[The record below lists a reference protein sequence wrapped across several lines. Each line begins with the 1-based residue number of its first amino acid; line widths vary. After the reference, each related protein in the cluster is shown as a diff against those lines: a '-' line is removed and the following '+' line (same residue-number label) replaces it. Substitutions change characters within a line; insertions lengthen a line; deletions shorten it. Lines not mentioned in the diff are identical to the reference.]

1 MIDIKEMENTFGPG
15 CYPMRDPI
23 LVKGRGASVW
33 DDKGREYIDCMSGH
47 GVANIGHA
55 NKKVIDG
62 IHKQARE
69 LITCPS
75 TFYSPPRARLLQKLN
90 DLTPAYLKRTFLCN
104 SGAEAVEAALKMAR
118 AKSGRTGVVAAMRSF
133 HGRTF
138 GALSAT
144 HAPKYK
150 KGFEPLVPGFTHVPF
165 NKPEK
170 MDAAITHSTAAVIL
184 EIVQGEGGVNIG
196 DKTYFQ
202 EVRAL
207 CNDRQVALIIDEV
220 QTGFCRTG
228 KMFAFEHMEIEPD
241 IVCVAKA
248 MGGGMPIGAIFFA
261 DAYRF
266 SPGKH
271 GSTFGGNPLACAA
284 ALGAIDFMLNEN
296 LAGQASEKGR
306 YFLQHLNRIASP
318 KIRQIRGM
326 GLIIGLELKVKAQP
340 YIKALVQKGILTLPA
355 GTTVL
360 RLLPPLVISYKQIDK
375 VISGIEAVLSEV
387 KI

>member
-1 MIDIKEMENTFGPG
+1 MSDIKDAENTFGPG
-15 CYPMRDPI
+15 CYPMRDLV

-33 DDKGREYIDCMSGH
+33 DDKGREYIDCVAGH

-55 NKKVIDG
+55 NEKVIDS
-62 IHKQARE
+62 IHKQARQ
-69 LITCPS
+69 LITCPA
-75 TFYSPPRARLLQKLN
+75 TFYNPLRSRLLQKLN
-90 DLTPAYLKRTFLCN
+90 DLTPAHLKRTFLCN
-104 SGAEAVEAALKMAR
+104 SGTEAVEAALKMAR
-118 AKSGRTGVVAAMRSF
+118 AISGRTEVVAAMRSF

-144 HAPKYK
+144 HAPKFK
-150 KGFEPLVPGFTHVPF
+150 KGFEPLVPGFAHVPF
-165 NKPEK
+165 NNPGK
-170 MDAAITHSTAAVIL
+170 MKAAITENTAAVIL

-207 CNDRQVALIIDEV
+207 CDDRQVALIIDEV

-228 KMFAFEHMEIEPD
+228 KMFAFEHMEIKPD

-266 SPGKH
+266 APGKH
-271 GSTFGGNPLACAA
+271 GSTFGGNPLASAA

-296 LAGQASEKGR
+296 LAGQASEKGQ
-306 YFLQHLNRIASP
+306 YLLQRLNRIASP
-318 KIRQIRGM
+318 KIRQIRGL
-326 GLIIGLELKVKAQP
+326 GLMIGLELKEKVHP
-340 YIKALVQKGILTLPA
+340 YITALIDRGILTLPA

-360 RLLPPLVISYKQIDK
+360 RLLPPLVISYEQIDK
-375 VISGIEAVLSEV
+375 VVSAIDSVLSEA